1 MSMSNKSVQ
10 GKVFDSGPN
19 FEVNAANDAKEYGV
33 GGIYYYWDHFSETR
47 NFPDDVKLVYINIPC
62 TIEDCETFVS
72 VGWPVRTPLSNG
84 SLWRL
89 SGTFEAPI
97 LSPSLH
103 LIDVWHGWL
112 ENGNLRSC

>member
-1 MSMSNKSVQ
+1 MSNKSVQ

-19 FEVNAANDAKEYGV
+19 LEVNAAYDAKQYGA
-33 GGIYYYWDHFSETR
+33 GGIFYHWDHSSKTS
-47 NFPDDVKLVYINIPC
+47 NFPEDVESVYINIPC
-62 TIEDCETFVS
+62 LIEDVETFVS
-72 VGWPVRTPLSNG
+72 VEWPVRTPLSNG

-89 SGTFEAPI
+89 SGTFEAPT

-103 LIDVWHGWL
+103 LVNVWHGWL